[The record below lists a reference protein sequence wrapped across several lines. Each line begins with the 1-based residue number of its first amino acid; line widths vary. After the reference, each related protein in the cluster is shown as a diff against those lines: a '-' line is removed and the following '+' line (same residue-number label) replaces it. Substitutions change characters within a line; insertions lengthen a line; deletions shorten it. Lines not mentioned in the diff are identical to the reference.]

1 MTKSIITKSIIT
13 CPKCGV
19 SEGEEILQMLASFF
33 MNASLA
39 KHF

>member
-19 SEGEEILQMLASFF
+19 
-33 MNASLA
+33 
-39 KHF
+39 